1 MADLL
6 QGRKPSL
13 KSENII
19 NEVRKPPEDIG

>member
-1 MADLL
+1 MVNLL

-19 NEVRKPPEDIG
+19 NEVRQPPEDIG